1 MKQTDLGLIS
11 RPDLQYELKLQDY
24 TPIKEK
30 PIPYPP
36 HVERWLDEQLDIML
50 ETGRIEP
57 VGPEDD
63 APMVTALVLVPE
75 GQSGQA
81 FRIC

>member
-1 MKQTDLGLIS
+1 MEQTDLGLITH
-11 RPDLQYELKLQDY
+11 PDLRYELKLQDY
-24 TPIKEK
+24 TPIQEK

-36 HVERWLDEQLDIML
+36 HVEHWLDGQLDIMFQ
-50 ETGRIEP
+50 TGRIEP

-75 GQSGQA
+75 A
-81 FRIC
+81 